1 MVKLTSFWR
10 KFILLNV
17 AFPTVMATLFWIVDM
32 LVRVQ
37 FWIAELCVVAIQI
50 GNVLLFRQNKELR
63 RAMVG
68 QSAEYGESLFVAPN
82 LRHSDPLLLKCC
94 SNSFT
99 FK

>member
-1 MVKLTSFWR
+1 
-10 KFILLNV
+10 
-17 AFPTVMATLFWIVDM
+17 MATLFWIVDM

-37 FWIAELCVVAIQI
+37 FWIAALCVVAIQI
-50 GNVLLFRQNKELR
+50 GNVLLFRQNKALR

-68 QSAEYGESLFVAPN
+68 QPAEYGESLFVTKN
-82 LRHSDPLLLKCC
+82 LRDFDPLLLKCC